1 MHLKPRE
8 KHCSTGVN
16 KATILSH
23 SLLGLMGLQREL
35 GINHGS
41 LRDDAS
47 IAWAAGLER
56 RHLFPGHNCNG
67 GRDILHFALDEE
79 TGSFLYT
86 SFELDGYANIVQ

>member
-1 MHLKPRE
+1 MRLKPRE
-8 KHCSTGVN
+8 KPCSSGVN

-35 GINHGS
+35 GTNHGS
-41 LRDDAS
+41 LRDAAS
-47 IAWAAGLER
+47 IAWAGGLER
-56 RHLFPGHNCNG
+56 RDLFPGHNCTG

-86 SFELDGYANIVQ
+86 SFELDGNANIVQ